1 MKLSPK
7 KLLPRTLFGR
17 SLLILI
23 IPVLLIQVVT
33 TYFFFER
40 NWVKMTDRLAYA
52 VAGEIAIMA
61 DNIEHG
67 LTDEALQQQ
76 AGYAAQELDL
86 LVSYQPGEAFT
97 DTDPPVYKSFVA
109 QALHDA
115 LDNQVRRQ
123 HNIRVDLEEKWV
135 DVTLKL
141 NNGVLHVSV
150 PQRRLFSTTSY
161 IFLLWMLGSSLVLLA
176 VAIMFM
182 RNQIRPIRRLAVAA
196 ERIGKGLDIPAGFK
210 PEGAREVRQASKA
223 FIEMQERIRR
233 QMQQRT
239 AMLAGVSHDLRTPL
253 TRMKLQVAMLGDSPD
268 ASALKKDIEDME
280 RMVNAYLDFARGQG
294 SEVSVRTDINELLE
308 RVLANVRRQGV
319 TADLVIDPSLSAQLR
334 PVAFERCITNL
345 VSNARKFASHVWI
358 TASRPDEETISIVI
372 EDNGPGIPE
381 DQYEEVFK
389 PFVRG
394 EPSRN
399 PETGGVGLGLPIV
412 QDIVTG
418 HGGKVW
424 LGKSSHGGLKVSIE
438 MPG

>member
-1 MKLSPK
+1 MKPSLK
-7 KLLPRTLFGR
+7 KILPRSLFGR

-33 TYFFFER
+33 TYFFFQR
-40 NWVKMTDRLAYA
+40 NWIKMTDRLAYA

-61 DNIEHG
+61 DNIEQG
-67 LTDEALQQQ
+67 MTQDALRRQ
-76 AGYAAQELDL
+76 AAYAVRELDL
-86 LVSYQPGEAFT
+86 LVSFQKDEVFT
-97 DTDPPVYKSFVA
+97 DTAPPVYKSFVA
-109 QALHDA
+109 QSLHDA
-115 LDNQVRRQ
+115 LDDQVHRP
-123 HNIRVDLEEKWV
+123 HNIRVDLEERWI

-141 NNGVLHVSV
+141 DGGVLHVSV
-150 PQRRLFSTTSY
+150 PQRRLYSTTSY

-196 ERIGKGLDIPAGFK
+196 ERIGKGLDIPSGFK
-210 PEGAREVRQASKA
+210 PEGAREVRQASSA
-223 FIEMQERIRR
+223 FIEMHERIRR
-233 QMQQRT
+233 QIQQRT

-253 TRMKLQVAMLGDSPD
+253 TRMKLQVAMLGNTSD
-268 ASALKKDIEDME
+268 AAALKKDIEDME

-294 SEVSVRTDINELLE
+294 SEVSVRTDLKGMIE
-308 RVLANVRRQGV
+308 RIAANARRQGITV
-319 TADLVIDPSLSAQLR
+319 ETNIEPVLSAQLR
-334 PVAFERCITNL
+334 PIAFERCINNL
-345 VSNARKFASHVWI
+345 IGNARKYAGSIWI
-358 TASRPDEETISIVI
+358 AAHKTSDTVLITVD
-372 EDNGPGIPE
+372 DNGPGIPE
-381 DQYEEVFK
+381 SQYEEVFK

-424 LGKSSHGGLKVSIE
+424 LGKSPHGGLRASIE